1 MWYSTWAVTDSYN
14 QENINLNA
22 KLFVRQRVIAGA
34 DAASTVTA
42 QDSAGIVTVNTTVVH
57 TVTLPLASTFP
68 RGFFTRYLAPNAL
81 SLANVIFVQT
91 LPDTINLKP
100 ANITLAVDDG
110 WVLLVS
116 DGAANWNAFIGGP

>member
-1 MWYSTWAVTDSYN
+1 MTDSYN

-22 KLFVRQRVIAGA
+22 KLFVRQRVISGA
-34 DAASTVTA
+34 EAASTVTA

-57 TVTLPLASTFP
+57 TVTLPPAASFP

-81 SLANVIFVQT
+81 TLASVVFVQT
-91 LPDTINLKP
+91 LPDTINLK
-100 ANITLAVDDG
+100 AASVTLAVDDG

-116 DGAANWNAFIGGP
+116 DGASNWNAFIGA

>member
-1 MWYSTWAVTDSYN
+1 MTNSYN

-22 KLFVRQRVIAGA
+22 KLFVRQRIISGA
-34 DAASTVTA
+34 VAASSVTP

-57 TVTLPLASTFP
+57 TVTLPPSASFP
-68 RGFFTRYLAPNAL
+68 RGFFTRYLAPNAA
-81 SLANVIFVQT
+81 SLANIIFALT
-91 LPDTINLKP
+91 APDTINLKV

-116 DGAANWNAFIGGP
+116 SGEGNNWNAFIGGP